1 MKTLYLT
8 SLTYGDAVEV
18 MDHINL
24 DDGDDYSYIA
34 PGCLVMKITDE
45 KLNEVESLLKSKTKI
60 YNISETLS
68 SIDKFM

>member
-45 KLNEVESLLKSKTKI
+45 KLNEVESLLKSKI
-60 YNISETLS
+60 YNISEKKPM
-68 SIDKFM
+68 INKFM